1 MEITVSELALLVI
14 FLLMSFFVTI
24 SFTIIKVADIRDL
37 VIEHGATI
45 PKIKGMVTKLA
56 TVLVATAFTV
66 VMCTLT
72 LFVVMLRW

>member
-1 MEITVSELALLVI
+1 MEITVNELALLVI
-14 FLLMSFFVTI
+14 FLLVAFFVTI
-24 SFTIIKVADIRDL
+24 TFTIIKVAEIRDL

-45 PKIKGMVTKLA
+45 PKIKSMVTKLA
-56 TVLVATAFTV
+56 TLLVATAFTV